1 MDTFNL
7 KVVASDKIFY
17 DGECV
22 YLMVPASD
30 GMKGIMAHHERV
42 AIAITMGELTI
53 KTPGGEEIVGVVGN
67 GIAQVRAS
75 NQVTVLVDTIERPEE
90 IDEIRAREAKER
102 AEERLRQKQSRQEYY
117 HTQAALSR
125 AMYRLKA
132 TQNYKRNR

>member
-7 KVVASDKIFY
+7 KVVASDKVFY

-22 YLMVPASD
+22 YLTVPAPD
-30 GMKGIMAHHERV
+30 GLKGIMAHHERV
-42 AIAITMGELTI
+42 AIAIVMGEITI
-53 KTPGGEEIVGVVGN
+53 KTPDGKERVGVVGN

-75 NQVTVLVDTIERPEE
+75 NQVTVLVDTVERPEE
-90 IDEIRAREAKER
+90 IDEIRAKEAKER

-125 AMYRLKA
+125 AMSRLKA